1 MLLMQ
6 QINDKKNEKCS
17 KTNIKMFGKAKIIA
31 DISGNVLYN
40 RIKEHG
46 RYSN

>member
-1 MLLMQ
+1 MQ
-6 QINDKKNEKCS
+6 QINDKKAKKCL
-17 KTNIKMFGKAKIIA
+17 KANIKMFEKAKIIV

-40 RIKEHG
+40 RIKEHE

>member
-6 QINDKKNEKCS
+6 QINDKKSEKCS
-17 KTNIKMFGKAKIIA
+17 KSNIKMFEKAKIVV

-40 RIKEHG
+40 RIKEHE